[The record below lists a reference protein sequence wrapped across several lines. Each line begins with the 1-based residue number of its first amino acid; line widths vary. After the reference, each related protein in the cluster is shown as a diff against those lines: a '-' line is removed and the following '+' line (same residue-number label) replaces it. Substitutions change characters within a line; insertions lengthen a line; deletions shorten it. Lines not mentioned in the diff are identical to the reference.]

1 MAQKVKTFQF
11 KEFDHWELCI
21 SIITSHTSMSLFIL
35 YKRSNLEVSMHTV
48 HIMDTEFLQSVSK
61 KSQKAYETLSNN
73 GVALVI
79 LYVSQM

>member
-1 MAQKVKTFQF
+1 
-11 KEFDHWELCI
+11 
-21 SIITSHTSMSLFIL
+21 MSLFIL

-73 GVALVI
+73 GVALDI
-79 LYVSQM
+79 FYVFQI